1 MSCIDASCIESGKY
15 ARNLDPAAWHLALLG
30 TQASVIAYMSAIS
43 FKNMPGNEAVRIK
56 EFPVTEDPNSP
67 VPIEK
72 SVPMQT
78 LAGGKRSTVAY
89 LKNFLSTSKL
99 LRVVALCC
107 PETSTEV
114 LIIAYQDLPDTKI
127 HIIVS
132 FRGTMGKEDV
142 KTDLDANK
150 VQLPYSLASQYDGQV
165 SVAEFEDIWVHEG
178 FLGQY
183 MSMRHTVHEHLKDAI
198 AMHVKADDVHKSPQ
212 WDLMVAGH
220 SMGGALA
227 NACVFDLLSSKFAHQ
242 TRIRLVTIGAGPF
255 GNPAFAE
262 KLNTL
267 MALTSDPTR
276 HLRLVYNNDPVP
288 AIALSLSEGGT
299 LTFNHIWPYKHGGTL
314 IWLGT
319 KPGQFFDLNGTFV
332 GGLRRSFSRFD
343 TYHQYIFKKCFG
355 CCSCTRRCKFNRAAH
370 KDHGSAEYSRIVQVF
385 SNHKKTKALEW
396 ASKPDPIFH
405 DISSQV
411 VPVVAGA

>member
-1 MSCIDASCIESGKY
+1 MSCIDPKCIESGKY
-15 ARNLDPAAWHLALLG
+15 ARNLEPAAWHLARLG
-30 TQASVIAYMSAIS
+30 TEASVIAYMKAINL
-43 FKNMPGNEAVRIK
+43 KNMPFSIKAVRIK
-56 EFPVTEDPNSP
+56 EFPVTVNPNSP
-67 VPIEK
+67 VPIEQ
-72 SVPMQT
+72 SIPMQT
-78 LAGGKRSTVAY
+78 AVKKRSTVAY
-89 LKNFLSTSKL
+89 LKDHLSKSKL

-165 SVAEFEDIWVHEG
+165 SATELEDIWVHEG

-183 MSMRHTVHEHLKDAI
+183 MSVRHAVHEQIKDAI
-198 AMHVKADDVHKSPQ
+198 AMAKSPP

-227 NACVFDLLSSKFAHQ
+227 NACVFDLLSSKFVHEN
-242 TRIRLVTIGAGPF
+242 RIRLVTIGAGPF

-288 AIALSLSEGGT
+288 AVALSQSEGGT
-299 LTFNHIWPYKHGGTL
+299 LVWNHVWPYKHGGTL

-319 KPGQFFDLNGTFV
+319 KPGQFFDLNGSFQC
-332 GGLRRSFSRFD
+332 GLRRSFSRVD
-343 TYHQYIFKKCFG
+343 TYVFG
-355 CCSCTRRCKFNRAAH
+355 FCSCTQRCKRKRPAH
-370 KDHGSAEYSRIVQVF
+370 VDHFSAEYAKIVQVF
-385 SNHKKTKALEW
+385 FNHTKEEAPEW
-396 ASKPDPIFH
+396 ASKTGVNHVSDNF
-405 DISSQV
+405 SQV
-411 VPVVAGA
+411 VPEVAGG